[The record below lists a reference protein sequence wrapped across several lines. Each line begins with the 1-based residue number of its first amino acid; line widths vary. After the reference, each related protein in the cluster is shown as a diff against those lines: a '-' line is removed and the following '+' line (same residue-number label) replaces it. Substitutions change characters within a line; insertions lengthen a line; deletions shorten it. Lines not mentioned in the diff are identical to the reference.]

1 MVELHN
7 RDGQREPGLGSSG
20 PRVLVVDDHAL
31 SRRYTAAALRQTG
44 ITVKAT
50 GTPQA
55 ALEIALRWLPDAIC
69 TDLNLP
75 GMGSQEMIR
84 RIREGWP
91 AARPHPLIVLL
102 TADPAP
108 LSLSAPE
115 QARVD
120 RILLKPAAPAQLR
133 RVSIRPADRGME
145 GAAGSQAPPA
155 SLELQRM
162 FRQELAARLPDLER
176 RLARGELGPVRA
188 MLHQL
193 LASSRMCG
201 ERRLEVD
208 LQALRAACR
217 DDAVAAEIAR
227 RYYTL
232 VIDAG
237 HYLGSL

>member
-1 MVELHN
+1 
-7 RDGQREPGLGSSG
+7 
-20 PRVLVVDDHAL
+20 
-31 SRRYTAAALRQTG
+31 
-44 ITVKAT
+44 
-50 GTPQA
+50 
-55 ALEIALRWLPDAIC
+55 
-69 TDLNLP
+69 
-75 GMGSQEMIR
+75 
-84 RIREGWP
+84 
-91 AARPHPLIVLL
+91 
-102 TADPAP
+102 
-108 LSLSAPE
+108 
-115 QARVD
+115 VD
-120 RILLKPAAPAQLR
+120 RILRKPAAPAQLR
-133 RVSIRPADRGME
+133 AALSIRPADRVME
-145 GAAGSQAPPA
+145 GAAGTQAPPA

-162 FRQELAARLPDLER
+162 FRQELAARLPDLEC
-176 RLARGELGPVRA
+176 RLAHRELGLVRA